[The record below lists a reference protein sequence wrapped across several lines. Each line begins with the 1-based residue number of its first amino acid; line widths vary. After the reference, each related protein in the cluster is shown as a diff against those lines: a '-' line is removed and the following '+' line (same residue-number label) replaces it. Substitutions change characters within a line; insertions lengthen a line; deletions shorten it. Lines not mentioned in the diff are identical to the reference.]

1 MTNAM
6 HLNSN
11 IYRFALETGILGYL
25 DVILLV
31 LQLAPFAYPAMFLD
45 TNIPTKECKTN
56 KRYLKEFMKS
66 LCLLLLV
73 LSNFGSCCRVSN
85 IAT

>member
-11 IYRFALETGILGYL
+11 IYRPALETCILG
-25 DVILLV
+25 LLGRYIKHL

-45 TNIPTKECKTN
+45 TNIPTQECKTN
-56 KRYLKEFMKS
+56 KKYLK
-66 LCLLLLV
+66 
-73 LSNFGSCCRVSN
+73 
-85 IAT
+85 